1 MNHAEQPTAVITD
14 LVRIARTME
23 LRASCQEAIEAQRR
37 IIEHDGQRT
46 AHELSL
52 RSLLTQA
59 AALDLELAA
68 LGSERL
74 SQTLRQLDPVLQAAI
89 ALEAHFGE
97 AIDSDL
103 DINGADAVDFIVEW
117 LTGSVRPALEALRVR
132 EIPAWRPAQE
142 AGYRVQRGRT
152 GAGCESL
159 NRFWWTRFRDGW
171 HETGALTF
179 ASAEEAWADAVRAFA
194 QERSEDAA

>member
-1 MNHAEQPTAVITD
+1 MNHAGKPTALIAD
-14 LVRIARTME
+14 LVRIARAME

-52 RSLLTQA
+52 SSLLTQA

-74 SQTLRQLDPVLQAAI
+74 TQTLRQLDPVLKVAL

-103 DINGADAVDFIVEW
+103 DINGADAVDFIVEL

-132 EIPAWRPAQE
+132 EIPDWRPAQE
-142 AGYRVQRGRT
+142 AGYRIQRGRPDS
-152 GAGCESL
+152 GYE
-159 NRFWWTRFRDGW
+159 NIDRFWWTRFRDGW

-179 ASAEEAWADAVRAFA
+179 ASAEEAWADAMRALS
-194 QERSEDAA
+194 QEVHD